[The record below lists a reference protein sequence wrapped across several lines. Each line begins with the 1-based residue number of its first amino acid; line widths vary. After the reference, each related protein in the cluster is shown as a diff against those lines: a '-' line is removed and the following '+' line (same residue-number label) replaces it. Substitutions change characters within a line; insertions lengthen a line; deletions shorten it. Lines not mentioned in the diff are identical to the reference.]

1 VQEQTRAAADPAA
14 AVHAAAERAQ
24 RTLDRTFS
32 IRPLPGAA
40 LNVAP
45 PSFRRLPQLLPLNHW
60 WLSHLVDARLDAFHR
75 TGDEHRLRQAE
86 SVLRLLRIRNR
97 GLANDYFD
105 DMGWLTLALIGL
117 FDVTADPRH
126 LRDAESLWQR
136 IRTRGWNDH
145 EGPSVA
151 WRTQQTAYKNAP
163 SNGTFALASARLHA
177 RTGEPRYRDAADET
191 VDWLEQ
197 RLIAADGT
205 VLDGVNRE
213 GDHRVDTDWVFSYN
227 QGVVAAAILERAWV
241 PDAPASAARV
251 ARAALPRLAPHG
263 LVEGETARADHAGGG
278 DAGLFKGIHVRYLAE
293 IAAALPPGDDRRTLT
308 TFIDGATGALIRTQ
322 SAAPTG
328 RVGDDWSRPAPPA
341 TFLSTQLAATLA
353 LEARWRLD
361 RATPTPTATPAPTPA
376 PAPAT
381 GLPPAPA

>member
-1 VQEQTRAAADPAA
+1 MQEETRAAAERAASVQAA
-14 AVHAAAERAQ
+14 ADGAQ

-32 IRPLPGAA
+32 IRAIPGAA

-45 PSFRRLPQLLPLNHW
+45 PSLGRLPQLLPLNHW

-75 TGDEHRLRQAE
+75 TGDERRLRQAE

-117 FDVTADPRH
+117 FDATADPRH
-126 LRDAESLWQR
+126 LRDAETLWQR

-151 WRTQQTAYKNAP
+151 WREQQPDYKNAP

-177 RTGEPRYRDAADET
+177 RTGDPRYRVAADET
-191 VDWLEQ
+191 VAWLQQ
-197 RLIAADGT
+197 RLVAEDGT
-205 VLDGVNRE
+205 VLDGVNRQ
-213 GDHRVDTDWVFSYN
+213 GDHRVDTDWVFSYD
-227 QGVVAAAILERAWV
+227 QGVVAAAVLERAWV
-241 PDAPASAARV
+241 PDAPAAAARI

-263 LVEGETARADHAGGG
+263 LVEGETARADHPGGG

-293 IAAALPPGDDRRTLT
+293 VAAALPTGADRETLT
-308 TFIDGATGALIRTQ
+308 HFIAGSTDALIRTR
-322 SAAPTG
+322 SAEETG
-328 RVGDDWSRPAPPA
+328 RVGDDWSRPAPPV

-361 RATPTPTATPAPTPA
+361 RTTPAPVPA
-376 PAPAT
+376 
-381 GLPPAPA
+381 